1 MGTCCS
7 SESLSAEEKERR
19 SIEKARNKTLDA
31 TLQKDNSADQQ
42 INKLLLLGAGES
54 GKSTLFKQM
63 IQIYGKGYPESE
75 RKNFIPIIYNNI
87 ITSMKVL
94 VQQCDSFAP
103 VNEENLGAKKLI
115 EDLKGDEEIDDA
127 IAHALQALWNDP
139 GIRTTY
145 DNRAAYQLTD
155 STAYFLD
162 QLHIVCTPGY
172 IPSEQDVLRSRVRT
186 TGIVENDFEIENN
199 QFKMYDV
206 GGQRNERKK
215 WIHCFENVTAVLFV
229 AAISEHDQG
238 LYEDEITNRIVEALN
253 LFEEICNSRW
263 FRETSMILF
272 LNKRDLFAEK
282 CQKVSIAVC
291 FPDYTGDD
299 SYEAGAHFIQE
310 QFESKNRNPD
320 KQIYTH
326 LTCATD
332 TENIAVVFNAVKD
345 IIIRKSLNE
354 AGLV

>member
-1 MGTCCS
+1 MFVS
-7 SESLSAEEKERR
+7 
-19 SIEKARNKTLDA
+19 
-31 TLQKDNSADQQ
+31 
-42 INKLLLLGAGES
+42 
-54 GKSTLFKQM
+54 
-63 IQIYGKGYPESE
+63 GYPESE

-94 VQQCDSFAP
+94 CQQCDSFAP
-103 VNEENLGAKKLI
+103 VNEENQPAKKLL
-115 EDLKGDEEIDDA
+115 EELKGDEEIDEG
-127 IAHALQALWNDP
+127 IGHALMALWNDP
-139 GIRTTY
+139 GIQVTY

-162 QLHIVCTPGY
+162 QLNIVCRPDY
-172 IPSEQDVLRSRVRT
+172 LPSEQDVLRSRVRT

-229 AAISEHDQG
+229 AAISEYNQV
-238 LYEDEITNRIVEALN
+238 LYEDENTNRIVEALN

-282 CQKVSIAVC
+282 CTKVSLSVC
-291 FPDYTGDD
+291 FPDFTGDD

-310 QFESKNRNPD
+310 QFETKNRNPD

>member
-1 MGTCCS
+1 LLTLLS
-7 SESLSAEEKERR
+7 SVCVVISFC
-19 SIEKARNKTLDA
+19 
-31 TLQKDNSADQQ
+31 
-42 INKLLLLGAGES
+42 LLLPA
-54 GKSTLFKQM
+54 
-63 IQIYGKGYPESE
+63 
-75 RKNFIPIIYNNI
+75 
-87 ITSMKVL
+87 
-94 VQQCDSFAP
+94 D
-103 VNEENLGAKKLI
+103 
-115 EDLKGDEEIDDA
+115 
-127 IAHALQALWNDP
+127 
-139 GIRTTY
+139 
-145 DNRAAYQLTD
+145 
-155 STAYFLD
+155 
-162 QLHIVCTPGY
+162 
-172 IPSEQDVLRSRVRT
+172 
-186 TGIVENDFEIENN
+186 
-199 QFKMYDV
+199 
-206 GGQRNERKK
+206 
-215 WIHCFENVTAVLFV
+215 VTAVLFV
-229 AAISEHDQG
+229 AAISEYDQV
-238 LYEDEITNRIVEALN
+238 LYEDENTNRIVEALN

-310 QFESKNRNPD
+310 QFETKNRNPD